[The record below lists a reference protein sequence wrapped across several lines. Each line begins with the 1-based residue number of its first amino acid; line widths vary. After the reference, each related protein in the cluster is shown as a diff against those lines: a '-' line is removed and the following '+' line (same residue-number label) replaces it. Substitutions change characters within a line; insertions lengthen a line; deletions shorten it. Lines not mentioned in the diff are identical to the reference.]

1 MFFYQPAK
9 NHPVKQQKNSGGQK
23 EMEQRYKGKVAD
35 DADAQDVG
43 SGSAPHKAGNQQ
55 QGAFFTFIFFTSSD

>member
-1 MFFYQPAK
+1 
-9 NHPVKQQKNSGGQK
+9 
-23 EMEQRYKGKVAD
+23 MEQRYEGKVAD

-55 QGAFFTFIFFTSSD
+55 QGAFFTFIFFHLIRLNLNNVQFCR